1 MCEPDIKT
9 YYDLNEDLV
18 RRDQGIY
25 NLAAG
30 QPAGSKNFA
39 GGRVVIIRDGVRA
52 FISACLYGKVN
63 LPLLSTSRG
72 MLPCSSRRRP
82 LSPQTAAS

>member
-30 QPAGSKNFA
+30 QPAGSKIFA

-52 FISACLYGKVN
+52 FIPTCLYTKAD
-63 LPLLSTSRG
+63 LTLLSISLET
-72 MLPCSSRRRP
+72 
-82 LSPQTAAS
+82 